1 FGGGASGP
9 RGEDRTLLEIDA
21 DGTQVLR
28 DGLGE
33 LTGGLV
39 TFGRCPVRLGGEP
52 FFLVYRDPDTAI
64 AGRPQPEQQGDDQ
77 AAQYYQQRSQQ
88 PSTVEDS
95 LPGLA
100 LAREKVRDPR
110 LDPVEEARLVL
121 AVDRV
126 GDFFQGAPAGLLP
139 GHFRG
144 GHGKGPHVR
153 GSGR

>member
-1 FGGGASGP
+1 GGGASGP

-64 AGRPQPEQQGDDQ
+64 AGRPQPERQGDDQ
-77 AAQYYQQRSQQ
+77 GAQDDQERNQRL
-88 PSTVEDS
+88 STVAAT
-95 LPGLA
+95 LPGLDEA
-100 LAREKVRDPR
+100 DERVRDPR

-126 GDFFQGAPAGLLP
+126 GEFFQGAPAGLLP

-153 GSGR
+153 GSG